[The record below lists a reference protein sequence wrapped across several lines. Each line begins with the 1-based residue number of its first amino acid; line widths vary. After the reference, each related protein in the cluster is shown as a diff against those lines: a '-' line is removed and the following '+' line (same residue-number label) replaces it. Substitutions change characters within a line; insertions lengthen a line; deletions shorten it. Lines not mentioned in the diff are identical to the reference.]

1 LGLAKE
7 LYFREILSHEDKCL
21 QKLEREASLMK
32 TLITG
37 ASGFIGSAVARELL
51 HAGHEV
57 RALLRPT
64 SNRRNLEGLEIE
76 TVFGC
81 LEDPESLEK
90 ALAGCEN
97 LFHVAADYRLWVP
110 NPDDMYRTNVE
121 GTRNIMRAAL
131 KTGIERVVY
140 TSSVATLGLLKDG
153 SPADETTPVTLED
166 MIGHYKRS
174 KFLAEG
180 EVRRM
185 IEEQGLPA
193 VIVNPSTPVGPRDA
207 KVTPTG
213 NMILQAASG
222 RMPAYVDTGLNMVHV
237 EDVAHGHLLAFEYG
251 KIGQR
256 YILGGSNMTLKEIL
270 TELSQVTGCPE
281 PRFRLMHDLVL
292 PVAYLM
298 EGWARLTRGGEP
310 LVTVDG
316 VRLAKKRMY
325 FSTEKARLE
334 LGLNSRPIMDGLR
347 DAVQWFREN
356 GYLH

>member
-1 LGLAKE
+1 
-7 LYFREILSHEDKCL
+7 
-21 QKLEREASLMK
+21 MK

-37 ASGFIGSAVARELL
+37 GSGFIGSAVVRELL
-51 HAGHEV
+51 RAGHEV

-64 SNRRNLEGLEIE
+64 SDPRNLEGLEVE
-76 TVFGC
+76 TVLGR
-81 LEDPESLEK
+81 LEDRDSLEK

-110 NPDDMYRTNVE
+110 NPEEMYRTNVD
-121 GTRNIMRAAL
+121 GTRNIMQAAL
-131 KTGIERVVY
+131 KAGVGRIVY

-237 EDVAHGHLLAFEYG
+237 EDVAHGHMLAFDYG
-251 KIGQR
+251 KIGQS

-270 TELSQVTGCPE
+270 TDLSHVTGCPE
-281 PRFRLMHDLVL
+281 PRFRLKHDLVL

-325 FSTEKARLE
+325 FSTEKARQE
-334 LGLNSRPIMDGLR
+334 LGLNSRPIMDALR

>member
-1 LGLAKE
+1 
-7 LYFREILSHEDKCL
+7 
-21 QKLEREASLMK
+21 MK

-37 ASGFIGSAVARELL
+37 GSGFIGSAVVRELL
-51 HAGHEV
+51 RAGHEV

-64 SNRRNLEGLEIE
+64 SDPRNLEGLEVE
-76 TVFGC
+76 TVLGR
-81 LEDPESLEK
+81 LEDRESLEK

-110 NPDDMYRTNVE
+110 NPEDMYRTNVD
-121 GTRNIMRAAL
+121 GTRNIMQAAL
-131 KTGIERVVY
+131 KAGVGRIVY

-237 EDVAHGHLLAFEYG
+237 EDVAHGHMLAFDYG

-270 TELSQVTGCPE
+270 TDLSHVTGCPE
-281 PRFRLMHDLVL
+281 PRFRLKHDLVL

-325 FSTEKARLE
+325 YSTEKARQE
-334 LGLNSRPIMDGLR
+334 LGLNSRPIMDALR